1 MSKIQTN
8 IVIQSPIEGKKKLSP
23 LYEILASKSIG
34 N

>member
-23 LYEILASKSIG
+23 LYEILSQKCIG
-34 N
+34 D